1 MGYTDAQGRP
11 ELTVNPR
18 IKLGLAGYRT
28 VSVTPDSDE
37 ETPAGGAVPAA
48 TDAGDSALPAP
59 KTARRRPVRR

>member
-28 VSVTPDSDE
+28 VFVAPDSEE
-37 ETPAGGAVPAA
+37 ETPADDAVPAA
-48 TDAGDSALPAP
+48 TDAAGSPLPAP